1 MIVTTHLEGEAREA
15 GKIFGAIAKEIQASG
30 HPMPRPACLVWGG
43 EPTVTIK
50 GTGKGGRV
58 QELVLAAAIQ
68 IAGLKNSYVAGFG
81 TDGKDGITEVA
92 GAMVD
97 GRTIKRAKKLHLDPQ
112 EILNKNDSYKF
123 FKTVGG
129 HIHTGT
135 TGTNVS
141 DVYIQLAL

>member
-1 MIVTTHLEGEAREA
+1 M
-15 GKIFGAIAKEIQASG
+15 
-30 HPMPRPACLVWGG
+30 
-43 EPTVTIK
+43 
-50 GTGKGGRV
+50 
-58 QELVLAAAIQ
+58 
-68 IAGLKNSYVAGFG
+68 AGLG
-81 TDGKDGITEVA
+81 TDGKDGLTEVA

-129 HIHTGT
+129 HIRTGT